1 MFKSRGAEKFSR
13 LLREFYFECGID
25 TFFFTGGKTRFPKK
39 KTSFRCCFFV
49 KALSYAKL
57 FFTLSGK
64 L

>member
-25 TFFFTGGKTRFPKK
+25 TFFFYGREDMLPEK

-57 FFTLSGK
+57 FFMLSGK